1 MPADPSAEITRL
13 LRAWAQ
19 GDEAALDEIAPMVYR
34 ELRERAGAYMGRE
47 RRAVT
52 LQATALANEAWLRL
66 VDVSSVDWRDRAH
79 FFAVAA
85 QMMRRI
91 LVDAARARVTNKRGG
106 VARRVNLDEIPDVS
120 STRDR
125 ELVAIDDA
133 LHRLAELDPR
143 KAKVIELRFF
153 GGLSVEETA
162 AVLKISGQSVM
173 RDWRLAKSWL
183 MREIDGYT
191 KSRSQARGLC
201 FDLRRLPNDLG
212 TNRIQRDLA

>member
-1 MPADPSAEITRL
+1 LAADPAAEITRL

-19 GDEAALDEIAPMVYR
+19 GDDAALDELAPMVYR
-34 ELRERAGAYMGRE
+34 ELREKAGAYMGRE

-106 VARRVNLDEIPDVS
+106 MARRVNLDEIPDVS
-120 STRDR
+120 SARDR

-133 LHRLAELDPR
+133 LRVFAEFDPR

-173 RDWRLAKSWL
+173 RDWKLAKSWL
-183 MREIDGYT
+183 MREIDGRT
-191 KSRSQARGLC
+191 PS
-201 FDLRRLPNDLG
+201 P
-212 TNRIQRDLA
+212 

>member
-1 MPADPSAEITRL
+1 MR
-13 LRAWAQ
+13 
-19 GDEAALDEIAPMVYR
+19 
-34 ELRERAGAYMGRE
+34 RERC
-47 RRAVT
+47 AVT

-66 VDVSSVDWRDRAH
+66 ADVANVNWQDRAH

-91 LVDAARARVTNKRGG
+91 LIDAARARVADRRGG
-106 VARRVNLDEIPDVS
+106 AAERINLDEIPDVS
-120 STRDR
+120 SGRDR

-133 LHRLAELDPR
+133 LFMLAELDSR

-191 KSRSQARGLC
+191 KS
-201 FDLRRLPNDLG
+201 P
-212 TNRIQRDLA
+212 

>member
-1 MPADPSAEITRL
+1 MPADPAAEITRL
-13 LRAWAQ
+13 LRAWAE
-19 GDEAALDEIAPMVYR
+19 GDEAALDELAPMVYR

-66 VDVSSVDWRDRAH
+66 VDVSNVNWRDRAH

-91 LVDAARARVTNKRGG
+91 LVDAARARVTDKRGG
-106 VARRVNLDEIPDVS
+106 AAQRVHLDEIPDVS
-120 STRDR
+120 SGRDR
-125 ELVAIDDA
+125 ELVAIDGA
-133 LHRLAELDPR
+133 LRTLAELDPR

-162 AVLKISGQSVM
+162 AVLKISAQSVM

-183 MREIDGYT
+183 LREM
-191 KSRSQARGLC
+191 QAVE
-201 FDLRRLPNDLG
+201 
-212 TNRIQRDLA
+212 